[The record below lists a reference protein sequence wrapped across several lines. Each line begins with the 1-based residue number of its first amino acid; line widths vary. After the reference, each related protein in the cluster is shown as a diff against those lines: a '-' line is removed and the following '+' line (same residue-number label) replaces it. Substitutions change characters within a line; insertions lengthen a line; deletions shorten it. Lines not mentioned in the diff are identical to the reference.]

1 MGCAL
6 RGSSVIRLLFFWLK
20 GVLPRSLRTIPPFG
34 WRLINPSE
42 WIAIPRI
49 NLLNGYEKTNL
60 EGRWSLSEE
69 EARKLRE
76 EAAGRASL

>member
-6 RGSSVIRLLFFWLK
+6 RGSSVIRLVFFWLK
-20 GVLPRSLRTIPPFG
+20 GVLPRPLRTIPPLG

-49 NLLNGYEKTNL
+49 NLLSGYERTNL
-60 EGRWSLSEE
+60 EGRWSLSEQ
-69 EARKLRE
+69 EAQVLRE
-76 EAAGRASL
+76 EAAERASL